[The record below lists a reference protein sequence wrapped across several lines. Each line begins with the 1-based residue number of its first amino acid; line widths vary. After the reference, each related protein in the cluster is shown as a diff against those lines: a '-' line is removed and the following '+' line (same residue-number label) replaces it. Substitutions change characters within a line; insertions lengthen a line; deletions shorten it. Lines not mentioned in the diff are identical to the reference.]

1 MGNVLRGVLKN
12 ERRRRIRVMKVD
24 GTVIKLSTPVSVK
37 EIVGIHPDH
46 GVFDAESVR
55 RLGIHSQPLPER
67 SELHGGRLYFLIPLP
82 QNPRPFARASSDKIL
97 TAASRS
103 RQLQLSR
110 RALSNRDLT
119 KGEFDRGVQIF
130 SSGVDGS
137 TMRVKLRLRKDEL
150 AKFLSGDGKSVVEE
164 LVGPAIQQAM
174 EKKQG
179 VSISR
184 PPSFGWKPSLDSIS
198 ESKNASPVTS
208 SNHLVL

>member
-67 SELHGGRLYFLIPLP
+67 SELHGGRL
-82 QNPRPFARASSDKIL
+82 
-97 TAASRS
+97 S